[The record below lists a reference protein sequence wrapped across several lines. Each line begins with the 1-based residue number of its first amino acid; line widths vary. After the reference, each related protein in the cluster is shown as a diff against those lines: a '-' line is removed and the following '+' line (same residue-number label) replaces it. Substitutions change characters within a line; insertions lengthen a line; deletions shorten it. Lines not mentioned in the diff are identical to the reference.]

1 MGWQLRQLREGR
13 GLPLWKCAAVA
24 ELDSTL
30 LSKIELGH
38 RLPSRRQLLALA
50 AFYRADALALEA
62 RRIAEEMLKL
72 HGDNP
77 ALPAATAIIREEVG
91 EYRVKKMSRPVNK
104 PRRLVNKQKKE
115 R

>member
-1 MGWQLRQLREGR
+1 MREER

-77 ALPAATAIIREEVG
+77 ALPAATAIIREEIG
-91 EYRVKKMSRPVNK
+91 EYRVKKMSTAGGKSRMN
-104 PRRLVNKQKKE
+104 PRKRAK
-115 R
+115 